1 MALFLMPRRLGAAL
15 AALILCLT
23 SAQSAGVRE
32 PLDSSHP
39 PFSALGRVNAGGA
52 SFCSGVLIGPE
63 TALTAAHC
71 LYNTKTKR
79 WWPPGDIHFVA
90 GYWRDSWVATAKAK
104 RIRRDPTFTPQDRP
118 PHLSEIGRDW
128 AVIELDA
135 PIGRTAGWFPL
146 IRTPGLSEGSLALQ
160 AGYRRDRAFAPE
172 LSPPCSIVG
181 QDQDSGTVFQDC
193 LVPEG
198 GSGSPLFV
206 LDKGVLGVAGI
217 HSAQIRNAHAGQ
229 DKPLAALVPTTRFED
244 KVPAQPP
251 PPPSFGS
258 GAQAAAKILARRAG
272 LAEPKDGGGLDAL
285 MHKLYRDDAR

>member
-1 MALFLMPRRLGAAL
+1 MALLLISRRLGAAL
-15 AALILCLT
+15 AALILCLS
-23 SAQSAGVRE
+23 SAQSADARE

-71 LYNTKTKR
+71 LYNAKTKR
-79 WWPPGDIHFVA
+79 WWPPEDIHFVA
-90 GYWRDSWVATAKAK
+90 GYWRDSWVAAAKAK
-104 RIRRDPTFTPQDRP
+104 RIRRDPTFTPQDRH

-146 IRTPGLSEGSLALQ
+146 IRAPRLDEGALALQ

-172 LSPPCSIVG
+172 LSPPCRIVG
-181 QDQDSGTVFQDC
+181 QDQESGTVFQDC

-217 HSAQIRNAHAGQ
+217 HSAQIRNAHG
-229 DKPLAALVPTTRFED
+229 DPLAALVPVSRFED
-244 KVPAQPP
+244 KIPAQPP
-251 PPPSFGS
+251 PPDADS
-258 GAQAAAKILARRAG
+258 GAQAAARILARRAG
-272 LAEPKDGGGLDAL
+272 LAEPKNGSGLDAL
-285 MHKLYRDDAR
+285 MHKLYRGDAR

>member
-1 MALFLMPRRLGAAL
+1 MALLLTPRRLGALAAAL
-15 AALILCLT
+15 ALWL
-23 SAQSAGVRE
+23 SPVQSAGARE
-32 PLDSSHP
+32 PLDSSRP

-71 LYNTKTKR
+71 LYNAKTKR
-79 WWPPGDIHFVA
+79 WWPPQDIHFVA
-90 GYWRDSWVATAKAK
+90 GYWQDSWVAAAKAR
-104 RIRRDPTFTPQDRP
+104 RIRRDSTFTPQDRH

-146 IRTPGLSEGSLALQ
+146 IRAPGLDEGSLALQ

-172 LSPPCSIVG
+172 LSPPCRIVG
-181 QDQDSGTVFQDC
+181 RDRESGTVFQDC

-206 LDKGVLGVAGI
+206 LDKGVLGVAGV
-217 HSAQIRNAHAGQ
+217 HSAQIRGGQ
-229 DKPLAALVPTTRFED
+229 DEPLAALVPTSRFED
-244 KVPAQPP
+244 KIPAQPAP
-251 PPPSFGS
+251 PDAGS
-258 GAQAAAKILARRAG
+258 GARAAAKILARRAG
-272 LAEPKDGGGLDAL
+272 LPEPKDGGGLDAL
-285 MHKLYRDDAR
+285 MHRLYREEAR